1 MVRSELLTLFKPAMR
16 WALAQNSLGTHQGVL
31 EGTQTVLTQ
40 LKEQKGRPLWSK
52 PSCYSLEILVRVR
65 VKLAQWVPAGGSKGK
80 GNSKNPKS
88 KPKDGAKK
96 PAAGRRKT
104 KPQTLPSP
112 RTYVSLN

>member
-1 MVRSELLTLFKPAMR
+1 MLTFFKPAVR
-16 WALAQNSLGTHQGVL
+16 WALAQNSSGTHQGVL

-40 LKEQKGRPLWSK
+40 LKEQKK
-52 PSCYSLEILVRVR
+52 EATLVKALMLLTRNR
-65 VKLAQWVPAGGSKGK
+65 GKGKGKTGSMGAKKGTAWGSKGK
-80 GNSKNPKS
+80 GNGKNPKS

>member
-1 MVRSELLTLFKPAMR
+1 MGSCPEFFRYPPGSSGGYSNCPYTVEGAKREATLVKALMLLTRNTGKGKGKTGSMGAKK
-16 WALAQNSLGTHQGVL
+16 GT
-31 EGTQTVLTQ
+31 
-40 LKEQKGRPLWSK
+40 S
-52 PSCYSLEILVRVR
+52 
-65 VKLAQWVPAGGSKGK
+65 GGSKGK
-80 GNSKNPKS
+80 GNGKNPKS